1 MEKRRVRWY
10 SINRLTRLTQLFV
23 QPQTAYKLCSYLA
36 LLKRNFHLLASDYA
50 PFFSPCDGRT
60 EPSYPASAGQN
71 TRIGGSNE
79 VLLPIWAFPRNHLL
93 RRTKRAAMMT
103 VRQISALPPTGAH
116 PAHPAGGTHVWPQA
130 DCLPDKTPVA
140 TPNVGQASRRFTLC
154 RVTPPAPA
162 PRWHSVSAPC
172 LENPHVD

>member
-1 MEKRRVRWY
+1 MQLSRFIKAQLSLTCKR
-10 SINRLTRLTQLFV
+10 
-23 QPQTAYKLCSYLA
+23 LCA
-36 LLKRNFHLLASDYA
+36 I
-50 PFFSPCDGRT
+50 FSPCDGRT
-60 EPSYPASAGQN
+60 EPSNPASAGQN

-116 PAHPAGGTHVWPQA
+116 PAYPAGGTHVRPQA